1 MNSAGG
7 PPRFARFE
15 VKSLLI
21 DNWKEQQQICS
32 VHLLH
37 VQISMLSDW
46 IFNDDVLQNTPSRK
60 DGISLEQEKLYRFR
74 TAWFIEELGREMLIS
89 RTIVSMAIA
98 YFQRFYLFQSFKQHN
113 RFVRHLFHS

>member
-1 MNSAGG
+1 MTGADT
-7 PPRFARFE
+7 
-15 VKSLLI
+15 VLMTCLLLERPTTNPLG
-21 DNWKEQQQICS
+21 D
-32 VHLLH
+32 LLH

-46 IFNDDVLQNTPSRK
+46 IFTDDILQNTPSRK